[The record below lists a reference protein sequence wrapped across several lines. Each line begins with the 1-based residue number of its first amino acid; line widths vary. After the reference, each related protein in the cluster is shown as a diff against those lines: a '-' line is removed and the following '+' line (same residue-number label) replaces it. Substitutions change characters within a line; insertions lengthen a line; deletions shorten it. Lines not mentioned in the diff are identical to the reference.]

1 MKITKKIKEFV
12 SLFSSKFKTEK
23 KTAYAPGYGG
33 YGGYGG
39 RSGGAKYSYGLSASG
54 NTRVF
59 DHFTL
64 RQNAR
69 DAYQDTPQAKA
80 LVDRYAD
87 TVVDIGLKLE
97 STPDSKILKKGPKE
111 LEEWREEVDARFD
124 LWCKAKEQ
132 HRPELMTFYQY
143 QRLYSQGQ
151 QRDNDMFTR
160 LYYSANQRLINPLQF
175 SGIDA
180 NQIRGYAFTSTYTQ
194 YSQRDGINRDG
205 RGRETSYK
213 VWMQQYGDNQDPYR
227 FETIPRIGSKSKRIF
242 MLHGFM
248 PDYVGQGRGYSRL
261 AHALQEFENITDFS
275 ISQVKKAINQ
285 SAITMYVKPSKDNP
299 SSNPFEGVL
308 TEAGA
313 SPVVEQFGSTPAPS
327 QEAANVNPVSCYR
340 MPEATIDTPGSTAVF
355 NLAEGE
361 DLAPFKATAP
371 SESYDSFVNSFC
383 SFLSA
388 SLSMPI
394 EVMLMKFNQNYSAS
408 RASLILFWR
417 VAQIWRAEIEA
428 DLLNPVYEMW
438 LAEEIAA
445 ARILAPGWQ
454 DPVLRKAWLS
464 TRWLGSPM
472 PNIDPMRTAKADKE
486 YVDMGAQTLDRVARN
501 LNGSNGKANRSKLTR
516 EFQELPLAPWQSGS
530 GANNN
535 NEEEKEEKNPK
546 NKTKNKNASAQE
558 IAEAVADELE
568 MRKD

>member
-1 MKITKKIKEFV
+1 MKIKETLKDII
-12 SLFSSKFKTEK
+12 SLFSSKTK
-23 KTAYAPGYGG
+23 KPGAYANSGYMGYGS
-33 YGGYGG
+33 
-39 RSGGAKYSYGLSASG
+39 RSGGAKFPYGLSASG
-54 NTRVF
+54 NTRVL

-80 LVDRYAD
+80 LVDRWAD
-87 TVVDIGLKLE
+87 TIVDVGLKLE
-97 STPDSKILKKGPKE
+97 STPDAKILKKNQEE
-111 LEEWREEVDARFD
+111 LEDWREEVDARFD
-124 LWCKAKEQ
+124 LWCASKKQ
-132 HRPELMTFYQY
+132 HRAETMTFYQY
-143 QRLYSQGQ
+143 QRLYAQSG

-160 LYYSANQRLINPLQF
+160 LYYASNRDLMNPLQF

-194 YSQRDGINRDG
+194 YNQRDGIKRDG
-205 RGRETSYK
+205 RGRELSYK
-213 VWMQQYGDNQDPYR
+213 VWLQQYGKNDDPYK
-227 FETIPRIGSKSKRIF
+227 FETIPRIGPKSKRVF
-242 MLHGFM
+242 MLHGFT
-248 PDYVGQGRGYSRL
+248 PEYVGQGRGYSRL

-275 ISQVKKAINQ
+275 LAQIKKAINQ
-285 SAITMYVKPSKDNP
+285 SSITMYVKPGKDNP
-299 SSNPFEGVL
+299 SSNPFENIL
-308 TEAGA
+308 TGEGA
-313 SPVVEQFGSTPAPS
+313 APVVEQFGSDPQPVQDA
-327 QEAANVNPVSCYR
+327 QNVNPVSCYR
-340 MPEATIDTPGSTAVF
+340 MPEATIEKPGSTAVF

-371 SESYDSFVNSFC
+371 SESFDSFVNSFC
-383 SFLSA
+383 SYLSA

-417 VAQIWRAEIEA
+417 VAQIWRAEMES

-438 LAEEIAA
+438 LSEEIAA

-454 DPVLRKAWLS
+454 DPILREAWMS
-464 TRWLGSPM
+464 ARWLGSPM

-516 EFQELPLAPWQSGS
+516 EFTELPSPPWQNGS
-530 GANNN
+530 AQGEDNST
-535 NEEEKEEKNPK
+535 E
-546 NKTKNKNASAQE
+546 NKKPDNKNKNNSASAAE
-558 IAEAVADELE
+558 IAEAVVDEIE